1 MRVTLDNPTASE
13 LFAKSGPGVQPEI
26 PHCIAAANGS
36 WCDLETLETDD
47 EDTGEE
53 FDEEDFDDDFDDD
66 FEDEEDDG
74 YGDFDDTIDPF
85 ATDDDASEKDDEDV
99 EFDE

>member
-1 MRVTLDNPTASE
+1 MQVTLKKPKASN
-13 LFAKSGPGVQPEI
+13 LIVQENAEVQKEV
-26 PHCIAAANGS
+26 PHCVAAANGS
-36 WCDLETLETDD
+36 WCDLNTDEESVD
-47 EDTGEE
+47 EE

-66 FEDEEDDG
+66 FEEEDDDG

-85 ATDDDASEKDDEDV
+85 ANNDNAKEEDEEEDV

>member
-1 MRVTLDNPTASE
+1 MRVTLDNPTASD

-47 EDTGEE
+47 EDAG
-53 FDEEDFDDDFDDD
+53 EDFDDDFDDD